1 MVARTRGGVA
11 PFSDMELRLEE
22 MKILVLGAG
31 GIGGYFGGRLA
42 QAGCDVTFLV
52 RPKRREQIAADGLRI
67 ESPLGN
73 AVIDARTVLADQVKP
88 DYDLL
93 LFTCKAYD
101 LDSAMEA
108 VAPAMKGKCTLLPLL
123 NGLAHFER
131 LDARFG
137 RDSILGGTA
146 HINTTLRR
154 DGVVVHGDP
163 LQRIVYGERAGGRS
177 ARVEAIAA
185 QFARSTIDAKLSEDI
200 EQDLWEKIVFL
211 SALAATTCLFR
222 ANVGEINRAA
232 GGREAMERAYR
243 ANVEIATRAGRKPR
257 DGAMKAALERLTDA
271 KGNWSASMLRDLEG
285 GGLVESDHVVGWMLA
300 RAREHGVDDT
310 MLWLAYT
317 HLKAYE
323 QRREA
328 RPSRPA

>member
-1 MVARTRGGVA
+1 
-11 PFSDMELRLEE
+11 

-42 QAGCDVTFLV
+42 EAGCDVTFLV
-52 RPKRREQIAADGLRI
+52 RPKRREQIANDGLRI
-67 ESPLGN
+67 ESPLG
-73 AVIDARTVLADQVKP
+73 DATLQVKTVLAEEVRRE
-88 DYDLL
+88 YELV

-101 LDSAMEA
+101 LDSAMDA
-108 VAPAMKGKCTLLPLL
+108 MAPAMGGDCTLMPLL

-137 RDSILGGTA
+137 REHILGGTC
-146 HINTTLRR
+146 HINASLRP

-163 LQRIVYGERAGGRS
+163 LQRIVYGERGGGRS
-177 ARVEAIAA
+177 PRVEAIAA
-185 QFARSTIDAKLSEDI
+185 EVGKSRIDLKLSEDI

-222 ANVGEINRAA
+222 ANVGEINSSP
-232 GGREAMERAYR
+232 GGREAIERAYK
-243 ANVEIATRAGRKPR
+243 ANVEIATREGRKPR
-257 DGAMKAALERLTDA
+257 EGAMKAALERLTDA

-285 GGLVESDHVVGWMLA
+285 GGRVESDHIVGWMLE
-300 RAREHGVDDT
+300 RARRHGVDGT
-310 MLWLAYT
+310 ILALAYT

-323 QRREA
+323 ARRDAA
-328 RPSRPA
+328 RLPRS